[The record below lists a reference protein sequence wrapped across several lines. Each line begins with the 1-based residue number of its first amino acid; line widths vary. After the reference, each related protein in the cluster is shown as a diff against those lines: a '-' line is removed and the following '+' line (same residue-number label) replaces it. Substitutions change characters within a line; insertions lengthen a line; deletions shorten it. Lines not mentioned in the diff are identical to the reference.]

1 MPTCCSAMWRRAT
14 RRFEPTC
21 ASAVEI
27 ARRLAVHKATAA
39 VRHPGLGNDPSH
51 AIARKQMAK
60 FGSLVGVTFA
70 SEAIAEQFIACKFIR
85 PSTSFGSV
93 HTSAERRARWGDA
106 VAPGYVRLSVG
117 CEPVEALWQ
126 AMEEALSRK

>member
-1 MPTCCSAMWRRAT
+1 
-14 RRFEPTC
+14 
-21 ASAVEI
+21 
-27 ARRLAVHKATAA
+27 

-51 AIARKQMAK
+51 AIARKQMTK
-60 FGSLVGVTFA
+60 FGSLVGVTFE
-70 SEAIAEQFIACKFIR
+70 SEAIAEKFIACKFIR

-106 VAPGYVRLSVG
+106 VAPGYVRLSIG
-117 CEPVEALWQ
+117 CEPVETLWA